1 LSLRRTII
9 ATRLAIACLSLLYLL
24 GATAVF
30 ADVAS
35 PAASGCAGAVDRQ
48 GAAMGT
54 RVHLIVCPKGPDP
67 VDHDAAQE
75 AAQAAFAEFGRLEGL
90 WTTWSPAS
98 EVSRINAA
106 AGSGRIRVSSETYD
120 VLAAALAG
128 SRMSNGLFDIT
139 FAPLGE
145 VWRFDTPPGSHEPTH
160 LERIPSLAEVRR
172 LRARVGWRH
181 LHLDPA
187 KRQAW
192 LDRRGMA
199 IHLGGIGKGAGVDRA
214 VAILRSKGFAD
225 FVVQAGGDLYCA
237 GLNGK
242 RPWHVGIAH
251 PRNKAEILGSMNVT
265 DAAFSTSGDYER
277 YAILNGK
284 RYHHILDPRTG
295 FPGSASQSATVLA
308 ASATQ
313 AEVLTKTA
321 FLLGGA
327 AGLDLLKAQGV
338 RGLLVDAGG
347 KVWQSAD
354 LELTP
359 R

>member
-1 LSLRRTII
+1 
-9 ATRLAIACLSLLYLL
+9 
-24 GATAVF
+24 
-30 ADVAS
+30 
-35 PAASGCAGAVDRQ
+35 
-48 GAAMGT
+48 
-54 RVHLIVCPKGPDP
+54 
-67 VDHDAAQE
+67 
-75 AAQAAFAEFGRLEGL
+75 
-90 WTTWSPAS
+90 
-98 EVSRINAA
+98 
-106 AGSGRIRVSSETYD
+106 
-120 VLAAALAG
+120 
-128 SRMSNGLFDIT
+128 
-139 FAPLGE
+139 
-145 VWRFDTPPGSHEPTH
+145 
-160 LERIPSLAEVRR
+160 
-172 LRARVGWRH
+172 
-181 LHLDPA
+181 
-187 KRQAW
+187 
-192 LDRRGMA
+192 
-199 IHLGGIGKGAGVDRA
+199 
-214 VAILRSKGFAD
+214 
-225 FVVQAGGDLYCA
+225 
-237 GLNGK
+237 
-242 RPWHVGIAH
+242 
-251 PRNKAEILGSMNVT
+251 MNVT